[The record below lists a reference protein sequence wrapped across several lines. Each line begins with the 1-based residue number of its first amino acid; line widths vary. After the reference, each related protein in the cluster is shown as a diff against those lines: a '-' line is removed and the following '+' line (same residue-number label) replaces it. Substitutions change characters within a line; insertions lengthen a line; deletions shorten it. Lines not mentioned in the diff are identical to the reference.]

1 MVFGDLPTEQHE
13 VQILTTNFQ
22 FTGQLETLGDVST
35 YINDSIRQS
44 LSLHDAYLTPL
55 TPGSPMKGLNRPHVV
70 VLRPQAVFL
79 YFTSAETRA
88 SIRKMPKKE
97 LLVAYTPIAVCRG
110 YFHMTAEARLRDF
123 TDITQEPLIPV
134 SEARIFPL
142 VELPAA
148 FPTEADLI
156 LVGLPQLQSYHPA

>member
-1 MVFGDLPTEQHE
+1 MVFGALPTEQHP

-22 FTGQLETLGDVST
+22 FSGQLETVGDVST
-35 YINDSIRQS
+35 YINDSTRQS

-55 TPGSPMKGLNRPHVV
+55 TPGSPMRGLKRPHVV
-70 VLRPQAVFL
+70 VLRPQTVFL
-79 YFTSAETRA
+79 YFASAEIRA
-88 SIRKMPKKE
+88 SIRKLPKKE

-123 TDITQEPLIPV
+123 TDVIQEALIPV

-142 VELPAA
+142 VEFPAP
-148 FPTEADLI
+148 FPTEVDLLLI
-156 LVGLPQLQSYHPA
+156 GLAQLESYHPA